1 MGDKPILFSAPMV
14 RAILREIQ
22 APGTGKTQTRRVLTP
37 YCDEAPAFVD
47 QGVITALDERERP
60 YRWPGT
66 KAVGDRMW
74 VRERGDLLREA
85 YDHDPQL
92 REDLWRDAGFQ
103 HLADGAIVQAR
114 DCDPGLAEWIDDCS
128 RLARPSIHMP
138 RWASRL
144 TLYVTEVRV
153 QRLQDISEADA
164 LAEGATSR
172 PNCAGCLNQHDGWS
186 MDWSDVGKPSKWA
199 RDGRA
204 LAESDIALGSAIS
217 AFAGYINGLHDPR
230 WNHYGDGIFGANPW
244 ICAISFTPK
253 LGNIDAI

>member
-1 MGDKPILFSAPMV
+1 MGDKPILFSGPMIQ
-14 RAILREIQ
+14 AIYREIK

-74 VRERGDLLREA
+74 VREAWLCEARFDDTKPTALPYRAPIYYAACDGGEEAIPECSGRLR
-85 YDHDPQL
+85 
-92 REDLWRDAGFQ
+92 
-103 HLADGAIVQAR
+103 
-114 DCDPGLAEWIDDCS
+114 PGMFMM
-128 RLARPSIHMP
+128 RRH
-138 RWASRL
+138 SRL

-253 LGNIDAI
+253 LGNIDTLTATLEDA